1 MNIICME
8 IFARGSRPGSCDI
21 HVWRA
26 CCHFCVH
33 VTTLGARWCRWA
45 CFHTAATSDSVLCN
59 LSTLLSSLCNCWP
72 SVPGEVYTLTAT
84 RVICDHRFASNF
96 APWAP
101 GQSVSPTLRW
111 SIVDHTSAVT
121 ARQTSVVHSQQLCWY
136 LYLWSC
142 HNHIVLCPPYW
153 ARAAESNY
161 GCYFVAFIFTS
172 HILFLV
178 VQPAEVCLCT
188 HKDMFLV
195 VRPGNQCLC
204 TCRECFLW

>member
-72 SVPGEVYTLTAT
+72 SVLGEVIHWLPPESFMITDLHQTLLHEHLDKVFLQLWDDPLLTTPVQSQPDRQVLFILNSCADIYIYDLVT
-84 RVICDHRFASNF
+84 TISCCVRHIGRV
-96 APWAP
+96 
-101 GQSVSPTLRW
+101 
-111 SIVDHTSAVT
+111 
-121 ARQTSVVHSQQLCWY
+121 QLNQIMAAI
-136 LYLWSC
+136 LLLLFS
-142 HNHIVLCPPYW
+142 HHIY
-153 ARAAESNY
+153 
-161 GCYFVAFIFTS
+161 
-172 HILFLV
+172 
-178 VQPAEVCLCT
+178 
-188 HKDMFLV
+188 
-195 VRPGNQCLC
+195 
-204 TCRECFLW
+204 CF